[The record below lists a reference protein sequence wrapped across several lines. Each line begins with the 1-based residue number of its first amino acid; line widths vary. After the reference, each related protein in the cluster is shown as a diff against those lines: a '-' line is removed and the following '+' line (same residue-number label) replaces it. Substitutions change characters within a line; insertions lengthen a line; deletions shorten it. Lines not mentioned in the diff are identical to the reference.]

1 MSKRDTVIV
10 DHGLTVYPQGEE
22 WRWSSEYPLTA
33 DGVAARIGV
42 ALLAT
47 SERLRQL
54 HAIRW
59 EMLRVAERK
68 KTEAGNV

>member
-1 MSKRDTVIV
+1 MANRDTVTV
-10 DHGLTVYPQGEE
+10 DHGLTLFVQGEE
-22 WRWSSEYPLTA
+22 WRWSSEFPMTA
-33 DGVAARIGV
+33 ETVTARIEM

-54 HAIRW
+54 HALRW

-68 KTEAGNV
+68 KSDG